1 MIYIPQ
7 LWDKPIIIINT
18 AIKPII
24 TIWAEERG
32 AQERGKFEWGFGDGG
47 ENGRCGYTMLANGRV
62 IRGGLTSA
70 GLSLNGPSGDM
81 VGYSKVN
88 LVANGVE
95 NTNYHIFKPDD
106 EFTGITVFTKPLE
119 LRQGDVL
126 NFRTAKTL
134 RNNAGVGVV
143 SVLIELD
150 LTQ

>member
-7 LWDKPIIIINT
+7 QWDKPIIIINT
-18 AIKPII
+18 TIKPII

-81 VGYSKVN
+81 VGYNKVN
-88 LVANGVE
+88 LVVNGAE
-95 NTNYHIFKPDD
+95 NTDYHIFKPDD
-106 EFTGITVFTKPLE
+106 EYTGITVFENPLE

-126 NFRTAKTL
+126 NFKTAITIT
-134 RNNAGVGVV
+134 NTPIGSVGIVF
-143 SVLIELD
+143 VLIELD
-150 LTQ
+150 L